1 MPWEADRPGSDPES
15 RDELI
20 VKHMRLVHHVAR
32 QVMRTT
38 SADVQLEELVSAGTL
53 GLMKAIDNFDPSRD
67 LAFSTYAMPRIRG
80 SVLDDLRKRDHATR
94 SIRRNQRAVARARE
108 QLEAELG
115 RSPSHEEVAAS
126 LDIDVE
132 TLWRWERDA
141 EHATPV
147 SMEGDGGSGT
157 ASRGAVRD
165 LLVGDDGR
173 EIEDRITRREEVALL
188 RDEILELGER
198 ERLVLSLY
206 YFEELKLHEIASL
219 LGVTESRISQIRS
232 AAIGRLRRRLARLRE
247 C

>member
-1 MPWEADRPGSDPES
+1 
-15 RDELI
+15 
-20 VKHMRLVHHVAR
+20 
-32 QVMRTT
+32 
-38 SADVQLEELVSAGTL
+38 
-53 GLMKAIDNFDPSRD
+53 
-67 LAFSTYAMPRIRG
+67 
-80 SVLDDLRKRDHATR
+80 
-94 SIRRNQRAVARARE
+94 
-108 QLEAELG
+108 
-115 RSPSHEEVAAS
+115 
-126 LDIDVE
+126 VE

-247 C
+247 CCSGGVRTRSSSPSRRPRRSRRLRRRSEPRRAPGSPRTAGRPCPIPPRTWPTRSDACFAPKAGTRPRGARSPKRCRRWPSPEARRSP